1 MVDDNLNKNADRN
14 HHYSNRSVW
23 QPSRDGILEKT
34 LSEHGISPQ
43 GIVNENAINGD
54 DRKDAFFY
62 QADDDHFVP
71 RSVLIEMQPRVINNI
86 QNSDFSKFF
95 NQENIYMPK
104 EECGA
109 GNVWAK
115 VYSHVIKVDE
125 EIMDMLEREAD
136 FF

>member
-1 MVDDNLNKNADRN
+1 
-14 HHYSNRSVW
+14 
-23 QPSRDGILEKT
+23 
-34 LSEHGISPQ
+34 
-43 GIVNENAINGD
+43 
-54 DRKDAFFY
+54 
-62 QADDDHFVP
+62 
-71 RSVLIEMQPRVINNI
+71 MQPRVINNI

-115 VYSHVIKVDE
+115 VYSHVVKVDE

>member
-1 MVDDNLNKNADRN
+1 MPIEIITIQIGQCGNQVGMEFWKR
-14 HHYSNRSVW
+14 
-23 QPSRDGILEKT
+23 T

-54 DRKDAFFY
+54 DRKDVFFY

-71 RSVLIEMQPRVINNI
+71 RSVLIDMDPRGINNI

-104 EECGA
+104 EEYGA

-115 VYSHVIKVDE
+115 VYSHVDKIDE

-136 FF
+136 FFGTV

>member
-1 MVDDNLNKNADRN
+1 M
-14 HHYSNRSVW
+14 W

-54 DRKDAFFY
+54 DRKDVFFY
-62 QADDDHFVP
+62 QADDDHFIP
-71 RSVLIEMQPRVINNI
+71 RSILIDMQPRVINNI

-115 VYSHVIKVDE
+115 VYSHADKVDE

>member
-1 MVDDNLNKNADRN
+1 M
-14 HHYSNRSVW
+14 
-23 QPSRDGILEKT
+23 PI
-34 LSEHGISPQ
+34 GISPQ

-54 DRKDAFFY
+54 DRKDVFFY

-71 RSVLIEMQPRVINNI
+71 RSILIDMQPRVINNI

-115 VYSHVIKVDE
+115 VYSHADKVDE
-125 EIMDMLEREAD
+125 EIMDMLEREARL
-136 FF
+136 FLNSLRMRICSKNPSKNMMTHMM

>member
-1 MVDDNLNKNADRN
+1 MVMT
-14 HHYSNRSVW
+14 
-23 QPSRDGILEKT
+23 EKMSFSIK
-34 LSEHGISPQ
+34 LMM
-43 GIVNENAINGD
+43 N
-54 DRKDAFFY
+54 
-62 QADDDHFVP
+62 DHFVP
-71 RSVLIEMQPRVINNI
+71 RSILIDMQPRVINNI

-115 VYSHVIKVDE
+115 VYSHADKVDE

>member
-1 MVDDNLNKNADRN
+1 M
-14 HHYSNRSVW
+14 W

-54 DRKDAFFY
+54 DRKDVFFY

-71 RSVLIEMQPRVINNI
+71 RSILIDMQPRVINNI

-115 VYSHVIKVDE
+115 VYSHADKVDE

-136 FF
+136 FFEQFKNEDMFKKSF

>member
-1 MVDDNLNKNADRN
+1 MPIEIITIQIGQCGNQVGMEFWKR
-14 HHYSNRSVW
+14 
-23 QPSRDGILEKT
+23 T

-54 DRKDAFFY
+54 DRKDVFFY

-71 RSVLIEMQPRVINNI
+71 RSILIDMQPRVINNN

-115 VYSHVIKVDE
+115 VYSHADKVDE